1 MEAKK
6 MAMAGQRLE
15 ITSLLSSL
23 VEELSSNFSVLF
35 VSVIEFTKITQRLST
50 VGVCFSVFFSSN
62 TPWDMGVNVIAF
74 ACSVL

>member
-35 VSVIEFTKITQRLST
+35 VSGPKSCRRFTFIYRLFSFLQIF
-50 VGVCFSVFFSSN
+50 VCV
-62 TPWDMGVNVIAF
+62 
-74 ACSVL
+74 CSD